1 MSDLI
6 ERLHDVAS
14 ASRNHDGETD
24 ALIDAADE
32 IERLTNELR
41 EVKLHA
47 EALLDGGGDE
57 AIYHLR
63 KALDNK
69 QESVA
74 PYGSLNGLLADT
86 EQERDDER

>member
-14 ASRNHDGETD
+14 ASRNHDGETGS
-24 ALIDAADE
+24 LIDAADE

-57 AIYHLR
+57 DIYHLR

-74 PYGSLNGLLADT
+74 PYGSLDGLLADT
-86 EQERDDER
+86 EQEIDDER